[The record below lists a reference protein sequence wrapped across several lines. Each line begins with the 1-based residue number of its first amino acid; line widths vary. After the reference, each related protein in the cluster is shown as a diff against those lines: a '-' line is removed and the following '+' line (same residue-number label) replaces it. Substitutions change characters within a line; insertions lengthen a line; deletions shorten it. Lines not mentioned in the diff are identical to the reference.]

1 VHSIRIRPAAD
12 GLDVVLHCHADPD
25 MPVAQAHRLAEAAE
39 KAVHAQIEGLSQV
52 LIHVEPEE

>member
-1 VHSIRIRPAAD
+1 
-12 GLDVVLHCHADPD
+12 

-39 KAVHAQIEGLSQV
+39 KAVHAQVEGLSQV